1 MSTFKFVK
9 RRDAMQ
15 SLRGALR
22 KCRRSGTCPMLQI
35 DALEH
40 PGILFAEFFSAFYRT
55 QAGSE
60 AR

>member
-22 KCRRSGTCPMLQI
+22 KCRRPGTCPMLQI

-40 PGILFAEFFSAFYRT
+40 SGILFAEFFSAFYRT

-60 AR
+60 AS